1 MHPHSPTARLPDYAL
16 LVVLASVWGASYTF
30 IKIGIETIPPVTLIA
45 ARTLIAGSL
54 LLVVMRWRGVALPLE
69 RRLLGLFAF
78 QALMNSVLPFTLIAW
93 AEKTVDASLAVI
105 LNAMTPIFTFLI
117 TWRVTRHEP
126 ASFLKLL
133 GVALGL
139 LGTCLII
146 GFSAL
151 GGLGVAVLAQ
161 GAVLLATVFY
171 AVAAVFG
178 RHFKGLDPMVPAT
191 GSLLSGAVILIPAS
205 LFVDRPWTLAPS
217 AASLAALL
225 GLSILSTALA
235 FTIYFRLLKTLGSVG
250 VTAQAYLRVPIGV
263 FIGML
268 ALGETLAPTALLGM
282 ICAVAGV
289 AAMTVPGKALR
300 MRLNWRAGRVR
311 AGA

>member
-78 QALMNSVLPFTLIAW
+78 PALLNSVLPLTLLAW
-93 AEKTVDASLAVI
+93 AEKSVDASLAVI

-178 RHFKGLDPMVPAT
+178 RHFKGLDPVVPAT

-268 ALGETLAPTALLGM
+268 ALGETLAPTSLLGM

>member
-1 MHPHSPTARLPDYAL
+1 MHPHSPAARLPDYAL

-93 AEKTVDASLAVI
+93 AEKSVDASLAVI

-205 LFVDRPWTLAPS
+205 R
-217 AASLAALL
+217 
-225 GLSILSTALA
+225 
-235 FTIYFRLLKTLGSVG
+235 RLLKTLGSVG